1 MQMNGMPAPVQLPL
15 RRLARRLAIGLFL
28 DRWPI
33 WAAAGLLLA
42 GVIALVCRLFVPA
55 AAPFLVW
62 LWLAPILTALP
73 VLLLCLVR
81 AYRPGEV
88 VALADWLGG
97 GKGTLLAMLEH
108 PDSSWSTSSAMA
120 EASTFALPRF
130 RPWRKLAILI
140 PAAVFLAVAWLLPQ
154 RAAPPGLNAAL
165 AHEMAADLTN
175 TLAALKQQ
183 DLVTP
188 AEEQRLEEAI
198 ERIRRDAEKRVDTS
212 SWEAVDALREQVVA
226 GLSEKKNAVKWAQE
240 SLGRYAAAATA
251 GAGGEQAKALS
262 SELARALEK
271 LAQSG
276 MLNGVSPE
284 LQAMLK
290 AGQFPGDAATLG
302 QLTAAL
308 AEQLA
313 AANARMGNL
322 AALGEGF
329 GRFDPA
335 DFPVGSGQSP
345 DGDGLPGR
353 GGINRGRGDAE
364 LTYGKETAAHDRF
377 KMQALPPGAARSP
390 DDWAP
395 IVTLP
400 GAPEESARLSTAAAA
415 RQYGA
420 AAGQSAWRRTLA
432 PRHQSAVKKYF
443 EK

>member
-1 MQMNGMPAPVQLPL
+1 MQMNGMPASLQLPL
-15 RRLARRLAIGLFL
+15 RRLARRLAVGMFL

-42 GVIALVCRLFVPA
+42 GVVALICRMFVPA

-62 LWLAPILTALP
+62 LWLAPVIAAIP
-73 VLLLCLVR
+73 VLILCVVR

-88 VALADWLGG
+88 VAVADWLGG
-97 GKGTLLAMLEH
+97 GKGTLLTLLEH
-108 PDSSWSTSSAMA
+108 HDSTWASSPSIAA
-120 EASTFALPRF
+120 TSTFALPRF
-130 RPWRKLAILI
+130 RPWRKLAIVL
-140 PAAVFLAVAWLLPQ
+140 PAATFLAIASLLPQ
-154 RAAPPGLNAAL
+154 RTPPPSVSAAL
-165 AHEMAADLTN
+165 ADGMAADLTS

-183 DLVTP
+183 DLITP

-198 ERIRRDAEKRVDTS
+198 ERIRQSAEKRVDAS
-212 SWEAVDALREQVVA
+212 SWEAMDALRDQVKA
-226 GLSEKKNAVKWAQE
+226 GLSEKQNAVKWARE
-240 SLGRYAAAATA
+240 SLSRYAAAATA

-262 SELARALEK
+262 AELARALEK

-276 MLNGVSPE
+276 VLAGGLSPE
-284 LQAMLK
+284 LKAMLA
-290 AGQFPGDAATLG
+290 AGQLPDAATLA

-313 AANARMGNL
+313 SADLRMGDI
-322 AALGEGF
+322 AALTGGA
-329 GRFDPA
+329 GRFDPG
-335 DFPVGSGQSP
+335 DFPVGSGQSE
-345 DGDGLPGR
+345 DGDGRPGR
-353 GGINRGRGDAE
+353 GGVNRGRADAE
-364 LTYGKETAAHDRF
+364 LTYGNESAPAERF
-377 KMQALPPGAARSP
+377 KAKPLPPGAARSP

-415 RQYGA
+415 RQYDA